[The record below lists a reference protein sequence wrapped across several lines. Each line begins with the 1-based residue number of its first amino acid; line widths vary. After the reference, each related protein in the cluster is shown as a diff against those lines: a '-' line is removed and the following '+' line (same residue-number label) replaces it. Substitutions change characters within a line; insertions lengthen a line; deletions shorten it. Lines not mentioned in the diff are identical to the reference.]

1 MLDEILMVEMQFVM
15 QHATLAMHARG
26 ALVVGCV
33 GCNLTSGGAC
43 LMILSRWGV
52 TIVSILERGEYR
64 TLGATSAKKNP
75 KIDAK
80 KFGILLA
87 FFAAYN
93 INYFSKLP
101 KSKNFNFSLEFYL
114 QCKHV

>member
-64 TLGATSAKKNP
+64 TLGAASAKKMQ
-75 KIDAK
+75 K
-80 KFGILLA
+80 
-87 FFAAYN
+87 
-93 INYFSKLP
+93 
-101 KSKNFNFSLEFYL
+101 
-114 QCKHV
+114 